1 MEGMK
6 CTQIKLFIMKAWENM
21 ISVQFYR
28 KSGENSNLSCRFPH
42 SRIHGCEQFTLI
54 ELLIVIAIIA
64 ILAAMLLLSTYLSRR
79 FVTPISRSLQAIRE
93 QTPGEHPSGISEIDE
108 LLAFVRRKTAPRLR
122 NVINGT
128 GVVIH
133 TNMGRS
139 VLARSA
145 QEAVRRVISGY
156 CNLELDL
163 HSGGRGSR
171 YVIIDELL
179 QRLTGAEAA
188 MVVNNNAAAVLLVL
202 DTFCKGGEVIVSR
215 GELVEI
221 GGSFRIPEVMEKS
234 GARLREVGATNRC
247 HLHDYA
253 AAINEDTRALMRV
266 HTSNYR
272 IVGFHSAVP
281 LPDLAALARE
291 HGLPVIE
298 DLGSGSFMDFSSV
311 GLPNEP
317 TVPEV
322 VAGGADV
329 VTFSG
334 DKVLGGPQC
343 GLIVGSRERIEALK
357 KNPLIRALRCD
368 KLTMAALEATLRLYC
383 EPERA
388 RREIPTLRDICRDPK
403 DLARAARSL
412 AARLRRALGPAC
424 RISLR
429 PDVSRVGGGAFPE
442 RDLPTTLVCL
452 EPAAMSAT
460 ALKQALLETTP
471 PVLGRLEEGSFC
483 LDPRTLLPED
493 LPRLTALLK
502 QLLAG

>member
-1 MEGMK
+1 MEEN
-6 CTQIKLFIMKAWENM
+6 LF
-21 ISVQFYR
+21 
-28 KSGENSNLSCRFPH
+28 
-42 SRIHGCEQFTLI
+42 
-54 ELLIVIAIIA
+54 
-64 ILAAMLLLSTYLSRR
+64 
-79 FVTPISRSLQAIRE
+79 RSIPRV
-93 QTPGEHPSGISEIDE
+93 DE
-108 LLAFVRRKTAPRLR
+108 LLGRDELKVSSLPPVLLRESVREELDALR
-122 NVINGT
+122 DEVRGGLSALPETGILCARILARAEVKQLPTLRPVINAT
-128 GVVIH
+128 GVTLH
-133 TNMGRS
+133 TNLGRACLS
-139 VLARSA
+139 ERAANAAAEAARDYST
-145 QEAVRRVISGY
+145 
-156 CNLELDL
+156 LEYDVEN
-163 HSGGRGSR
+163 GCRGSR
-171 YVIIDELL
+171 YQHVEALL
-179 QRLTGAEAA
+179 CRLTGAEAA
-188 MVVNNNAAAVLLVL
+188 MAVNNNAAAVLLIL
-202 DTFCKGGEVIVSR
+202 SALAGGGEVIASR

-221 GGSFRIPEVMEKS
+221 GGSFRIPEIVTQC
-234 GARLREVGATNRC
+234 GCTLCEVGATNKTHRR
-247 HLHDYA
+247 DYE
-253 AAINEDTRALMRV
+253 AAIGEQTRALLKV

-281 LPDLAALARE
+281 LPDLSALARE

-357 KNPLIRALRCD
+357 KNPLTRALRCD

-388 RREIPTLRDICRDPK
+388 RREIPTLRDICRAPK

-460 ALKQALLETTP
+460 ALKQALLDTTP
-471 PVLGRLEEGSFC
+471 PVLGRLEERSFC

-502 QLLAG
+502 RLLAG

>member
-1 MEGMK
+1 MNH
-6 CTQIKLFIMKAWENM
+6 LFRALPSMDA
-21 ISVQFYR
+21 S
-28 KSGENSNLSCRFPH
+28 LDA
-42 SRIHGCEQFTLI
+42 L
-54 ELLIVIAIIA
+54 
-64 ILAAMLLLSTYLSRR
+64 LAADKTLHDLPRPLLREAVTDFWNSRR
-79 FVTPISRSLQAIRE
+79 DDIRAGRV
-93 QTPGEHPSGISEIDE
+93 QDAAE
-108 LLAFVRRKTAPRLR
+108 LALEACLPEMLAFVRRTTAPRLR

-171 YVIIDELL
+171 YAIIDGLL
-179 QRLTGAEAA
+179 QRLTGAEAG

-247 HLHDYA
+247 HLRDYA
-253 AAINEDTRALMRV
+253 AAINETTRALMRV

-281 LPDLAALARE
+281 LPELAALARE

-298 DLGSGSFMDFSSV
+298 DLGSGSFMDFSAV

-357 KNPLIRALRCD
+357 KNPLTRALRCD

-388 RREIPTLRDICRDPK
+388 RREIPTLRDICRDPGE
-403 DLARAARSL
+403 LARAARSL

-424 RISLR
+424 RVSLR

-471 PVLGRLEEGSFC
+471 PVLGRLEERSFC

-493 LPRLTALLK
+493 LPRLTALLR

>member
-1 MEGMK
+1 MEEN
-6 CTQIKLFIMKAWENM
+6 LF
-21 ISVQFYR
+21 
-28 KSGENSNLSCRFPH
+28 
-42 SRIHGCEQFTLI
+42 
-54 ELLIVIAIIA
+54 
-64 ILAAMLLLSTYLSRR
+64 
-79 FVTPISRSLQAIRE
+79 RSIPRV
-93 QTPGEHPSGISEIDE
+93 DE
-108 LLAFVRRKTAPRLR
+108 LLGRDELKVSALPPVLLRESVREELDALR
-122 NVINGT
+122 DEVRGGLSALPETGILCARILARAEEKQLPTLRSVINAT
-128 GVVIH
+128 GVTLH
-133 TNMGRS
+133 TNLGRACLS
-139 VLARSA
+139 ERAANAAAEAARDYST
-145 QEAVRRVISGY
+145 
-156 CNLELDL
+156 LEYDVEN
-163 HSGGRGSR
+163 GCRGSR
-171 YVIIDELL
+171 YQHVEALL
-179 QRLTGAEAA
+179 CRLTGAEAA
-188 MVVNNNAAAVLLVL
+188 MAVNNNAAAVLLIL
-202 DTFCKGGEVIVSR
+202 SALAGGGEVIASR

-221 GGSFRIPEVMEKS
+221 GGSFRIPEIVTQC
-234 GARLREVGATNRC
+234 GCTLCEVGATNKTHRR
-247 HLHDYA
+247 DYE
-253 AAINEDTRALMRV
+253 AAIGEQTRALLKV

-357 KNPLIRALRCD
+357 KNPLTRALRCD

-460 ALKQALLETTP
+460 ALKQALLDTTP
-471 PVLGRLEEGSFC
+471 PVLGRLEERSFC

-502 QLLAG
+502 RLLAG

>member
-1 MEGMK
+1 MNH
-6 CTQIKLFIMKAWENM
+6 LFRALPSMDASLDALLTADKALHDLP
-21 ISVQFYR
+21 R
-28 KSGENSNLSCRFPH
+28 P
-42 SRIHGCEQFTLI
+42 
-54 ELLIVIAIIA
+54 LLREAV
-64 ILAAMLLLSTYLSRR
+64 TDFWNSRR
-79 FVTPISRSLQAIRE
+79 DGIRAGRVQDAAE
-93 QTPGEHPSGISEIDE
+93 LALEACLPE

-133 TNMGRS
+133 TNMG
-139 VLARSA
+139 
-145 QEAVRRVISGY
+145 
-156 CNLELDL
+156 
-163 HSGGRGSR
+163 
-171 YVIIDELL
+171 
-179 QRLTGAEAA
+179 
-188 MVVNNNAAAVLLVL
+188 
-202 DTFCKGGEVIVSR
+202 VIVSR

-357 KNPLIRALRCD
+357 KNPLTRALRCD

-460 ALKQALLETTP
+460 ALKQALLDTTP
-471 PVLGRLEEGSFC
+471 PVLGRLEERSFC